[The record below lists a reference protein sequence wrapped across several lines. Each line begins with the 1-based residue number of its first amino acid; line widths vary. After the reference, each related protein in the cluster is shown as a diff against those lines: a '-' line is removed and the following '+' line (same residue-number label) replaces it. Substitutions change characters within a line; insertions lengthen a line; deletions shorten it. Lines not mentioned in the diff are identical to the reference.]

1 MNTKTKRELASK
13 VRTVMRYPWAVAL
26 IPVGLVLGV
35 GGLVQHAVRT
45 ILPKKD

>member
-13 VRTVMRYPWAVAL
+13 VRTILRYPWAAAL

-35 GGLVQHAVRT
+35 GGLVQHAVRAV
-45 ILPKKD
+45 LPRKD